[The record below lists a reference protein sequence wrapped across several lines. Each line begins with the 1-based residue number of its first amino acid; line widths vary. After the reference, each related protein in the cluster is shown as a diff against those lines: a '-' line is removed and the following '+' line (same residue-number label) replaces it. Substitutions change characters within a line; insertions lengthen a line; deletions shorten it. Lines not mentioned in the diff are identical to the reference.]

1 MAPVPSP
8 LQQRSGTTPMQ
19 PGSCRSTTIQ
29 GSGIPPYR
37 RWPAH
42 RHFAAWKKL
51 RIGTLSV
58 SHRRLADCSPAPFKT
73 ARAKFER
80 SKLRRVRAPPPAGR
94 AFLGSRALERRNL
107 CRDARFHLCPLDSHQ
122 RDSRFAHDFVR
133 IVGLNAERRASVSQT
148 FEPSAQPQWRPGWDR
163 PPVVNA
169 DGSTDHH
176 FCRGI
181 DVLLHL
187 ANANG
192 FDHCHQVS
200 RGQTFDQSLR
210 IPASVRKPRE
220 KRLRRLVRWHC
231 VGLFKEYLADALV
244 VHRYPCAV
252 VKSRSAR

>member
-8 LQQRSGTTPMQ
+8 LRQRFGTTPTQ
-19 PGSCRSTTIQ
+19 PGSCRSTTKQ
-29 GSGIPPYR
+29 ARVPPVS
-37 RWPAH
+37 ALASASA
-42 RHFAAWKKL
+42 FAAWKKL
-51 RIGTLSV
+51 RIGTLTV
-58 SHRRLADCSPAPFKT
+58 SHRRLADCSPASFKT
-73 ARAKFER
+73 ARTKFER
-80 SKLRRVRAPPPAGR
+80 SKLRRVRAPPLAVR
-94 AFLGSRALERRNL
+94 AFLGFRALECRNL

-148 FEPSAQPQWRPGWDR
+148 FEPSAQPQWRPWWDR

-176 FCRGI
+176 FCGGI

-220 KRLRRLVRWHC
+220 KRLRRVVRWHC
-231 VGLFKEYLADALV
+231 VGLFKEYLADCLV
-244 VHRYPCAV
+244 VHGYPCVV
-252 VKSRSAR
+252 VKARSAR